1 LSLFVQ
7 ALDEDHS
14 TLSIARRKL
23 DERRL
28 TVDSGGWNPEYKALK
43 RIVATQD

>member
-1 LSLFVQ
+1 LLFVQ
-7 ALDEDHS
+7 ALDEDHP

-28 TVDSGGWNPEYKALK
+28 RLDSGGWNPEYKALK
-43 RIVATQD
+43 RIVTIQD